1 MNIAKNSLYF
11 PFENIEKE
19 NSSKL
24 HEFKQF
30 IYSERIGEAL
40 MSAQK
45 NLFFDRIYLLVV
57 KTIKK
62 CPHSRVAKR
71 RLKGNYNPLIHSST
85 YNYVRGAMFI

>member
-45 NLFFDRIYLLVV
+45 NLFFRQNIPFGC
-57 KTIKK
+57 KK
-62 CPHSRVAKR
+62 QSKNVHIP
-71 RLKGNYNPLIHSST
+71 G
-85 YNYVRGAMFI
+85 